1 MVKSLGFEIKL
12 LVEVGVEGD
21 VRGVV
26 DGSERGKL
34 TTRERRSQTFR
45 ATDSFA

>member
-12 LVEVGVEGD
+12 LAEVGFEGD
-21 VRGVV
+21 MSGVV

-34 TTRERRSQTFR
+34 TTRERRLQTCR
-45 ATDSFA
+45 STDSFS